1 MWNLDMVL
9 LMRAPFFLY
18 VLMVRIRVLLI
29 IIIYIYTTENI
40 VLFCPAYI
48 VMRLS
53 IVMEN

>member
-1 MWNLDMVL
+1 MEPRYGIIDESS
-9 LMRAPFFLY
+9 FFLY
-18 VLMVRIRVLLI
+18 VLIVRIRVLLI